1 VAHLQ
6 WSTKPKLKQPIVLAA
21 FQGWND
27 AGDAA
32 TTAIDLLLDQWGA
45 LKFAEIDPEEFF
57 DFTATRPTVRLGPNH
72 DRLIQWPTST
82 LSWARPPGAPDIVIL
97 RGSEPQLKWRTFCEQ
112 VIEVSSLLHA
122 RLVLTVG
129 SLLADVAHS
138 RPTPVYGTAYDE
150 QVIKALHLE
159 PSRYEGP
166 TGIIGV
172 LHAALHAAGLNSA
185 SLWAAVP
192 SYVPSAPSPKAA
204 LALLERLSGILQ
216 VEVDTQELT
225 DAVPEYER
233 QIGALVSEDEETTAY
248 VAHLESIH
256 DQTELAG
263 DAAPGLVAELER
275 YLREH

>member
-1 VAHLQ
+1 M
-6 WSTKPKLKQPIVLAA
+6 
-21 FQGWND
+21 
-27 AGDAA
+27 
-32 TTAIDLLLDQWGA
+32 
-45 LKFAEIDPEEFF
+45 
-57 DFTATRPTVRLGPNH
+57 
-72 DRLIQWPTST
+72 
-82 LSWARPPGAPDIVIL
+82 IL

-150 QVIKALHLE
+150 QVIRALHLE